1 MTVKELELRRKS
13 NFAEPIYHFW
23 QKLGKIPM
31 LLMMTWCDSRKNT
44 EEEGDKMVTLNI
56 TKLQQNNGSINEM
69 VVLLPLAKKVCFR
82 KKSLISFD
90 RWSKS
95 KSFTE
100 KRFGWGFLHSFVII
114 IAHSFSSLVRFT
126 EHKELTPPYK
136 DMIIALMMNFLK
148 VRIGHLR
155 SIIILAE
162 VISIT
167 NWSSL
172 CCQ

>member
-1 MTVKELELRRKS
+1 
-13 NFAEPIYHFW
+13 
-23 QKLGKIPM
+23 M

-69 VVLLPLAKKVCFR
+69 VVLLPLVKKVCFR

-100 KRFGWGFLHSFVII
+100 KRFGLGFLHSFVII

-155 SIIILAE
+155 SIIIYAE